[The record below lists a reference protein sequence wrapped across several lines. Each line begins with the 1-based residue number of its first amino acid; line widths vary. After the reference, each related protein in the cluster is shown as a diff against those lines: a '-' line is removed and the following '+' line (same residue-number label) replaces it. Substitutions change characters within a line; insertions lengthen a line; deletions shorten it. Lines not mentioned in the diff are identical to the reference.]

1 MLCGVAPV
9 PVSSGTAY
17 RHRLNRGGDR
27 QADSAIHIIAIGR
40 LRTDERTKEYIAK
53 KMSEGHTKME
63 AIRCPKRY
71 IAREVYHGIKR
82 QSELVNCS

>member
-1 MLCGVAPV
+1 M
-9 PVSSGTAY
+9 TY

-27 QADSAIHIIAIGR
+27 RANSAIHIIAIGR

-53 KMSEGHTKME
+53 KMSDGRTKLE
-63 AIRCPKRY
+63 AIRRLKRY
-71 IAREVYHGIKR
+71 ITRAIYCVIKR